1 MPSSIPA
8 SAMSD
13 PARAAAPRG
22 SGFWADTLHR
32 VVRNRAAVAG
42 GTVVV
47 LFISVALFAPV
58 LSPYDPLNG
67 RLGVRLR
74 APSGAHWPGTDE
86 LGRDVLSPGL
96 PGARVTAPI
105 QLAALALALSV

>member
-47 LFISVALFAPV
+47 LFIAVALFAPV
-58 LSPYDPLNG
+58 LSPYDPLKG
-67 RLGVRLR
+67 RLGERLR
-74 APSGAHWPGTDE
+74 APSGAPWLGTDG
-86 LGRDVLSPGL
+86 LGRERLSPVP
-96 PGARVTAPI
+96 PG
-105 QLAALALALSV
+105 SGSH